1 MRSHPQLLCWH
12 LQHPAVKAQICHQRL
27 LKRYQLLPQSCTGQ
41 THRDA
46 RNTGAATTITGV
58 TTTNGTHIEHRLT
71 LLLRCVHEQFHLAE
85 LMEAI
90 QPLGGLSSTTRLSTE
105 AMPEGS
111 RTHGESLANK

>member
-27 LKRYQLLPQSCTGQ
+27 LKRYQLLSQPCTGQ
-41 THRDA
+41 AHRDA
-46 RNTGAATTITGV
+46 TQVRPRPITGV
-58 TTTNGTHIEHRLT
+58 TKGTHIEHRLT

-90 QPLGGLSSTTRLSTE
+90 QPLGGLSSTARLSTE